1 VPFAALLKFA
11 LQKTRNSKVEKFL
24 LDNIWLVLIAVGSGL
39 MLLWS
44 LFGNRLRRLKDV
56 DNAAAL
62 QLINHKNALIL
73 DVRDEKEFSAGHI
86 LNAKLIP
93 LLKLKDRIGELERY
107 RDQPIVVVCRSGQR
121 SATACA
127 LLGNHGFGQAY
138 NLAGGMLAWQKA
150 GLPVEK

>member
-1 VPFAALLKFA
+1 MRQF
-11 LQKTRNSKVEKFL
+11 LQ
-24 LDNIWLVLIAVGSGL
+24 DNIWMLLVAVASGL

-44 LFGNRLRRLKDV
+44 FLGNRFRGIKEV
-56 DNAAAL
+56 EIAAAM

-73 DVRDEKEFSAGHI
+73 DVREENEFSGGHI

-93 LLKLKDRIGELERY
+93 LLKLKDRLGELERY
-107 RDQPIVVVCRSGQR
+107 RDQPIVVVCRSGNR

-127 LLGNHGFGQAY
+127 LLGNRQFGQAY

-150 GLPVEK
+150 GMPVEK

>member
-1 VPFAALLKFA
+1 
-11 LQKTRNSKVEKFL
+11 
-24 LDNIWLVLIAVGSGL
+24 

-44 LFGNRLRRLKDV
+44 LFGNRLRRVKDV

-73 DVRDEKEFSAGHI
+73 DVRDDSEFGAGHI

-93 LLKLKDRIGELERY
+93 LLKLKDRIGELERH
-107 RDQPIVVVCRSGQR
+107 RDQPIIVVCRSGQR

-127 LLGNHGFGQAY
+127 LLGNRGFGQAY